1 MHSDDARHS
10 AVSLSDSDGI
20 LAVTAA
26 TAQNVYMSTDVLSV
40 RIPTDLKRRLDALSA
55 STGRPQAFY
64 VREAVTEH
72 IDALEWAYG
81 VAAEA
86 EAVRNGQ
93 IKTRPLEELATEL
106 GFDPAELSD
115 QA

>member
-1 MHSDDARHS
+1 MHGSDRT
-10 AVSLSDSDGI
+10 
-20 LAVTAA
+20 LAVPVAK
-26 TAQNVYMSTDVLSV
+26 AQNVYMSTDVLSV

-86 EAVRNGQ
+86 ESVRNGQ
-93 IKTRPLEELATEL
+93 IRTRPLDELATEL